1 MAVES
6 ALIVSETRLPWGS
19 ANLERHKTLPTFL
32 GLEKAMVSRP
42 MVGFLPVRVLAVDRA
57 AVQVSSKRDL
67 ICRLDRSLGWYSQ
80 WRKSLGSDFLRA
92 LDLAKLVSM

>member
-6 ALIVSETRLPWGS
+6 ALIVSDTRLPWGS

-42 MVGFLPVRVLAVDRA
+42 MVGFLPVRAGVPALVKNRIAVGWRLAL
-57 AVQVSSKRDL
+57 KE
-67 ICRLDRSLGWYSQ
+67 G
-80 WRKSLGSDFLRA
+80 
-92 LDLAKLVSM
+92 